1 MPIDP
6 AQAVA
11 LLASIQ
17 WSRDLE
23 KMSKTLAARFERE
36 MKEVPLPLPC
46 CAASPSVRSSDGL
59 LQTTLK
65 LTKLAETQD
74 ALHTD
79 VNRKLAKLEGRLAS
93 ASSDTQLAKVPMSV
107 LDFADRFLPGKRSIR
122 YTRIVKVKAE
132 YAEAF
137 NKAQEKY
144 ATKMTEMAQELL
156 HPAETLPSVMLE
168 QWEKASPPN
177 PSRPIPSLA
186 HSHCNPAGAISDVV
200 VSQGCAA

>member
-107 LDFADRFLPGKRSIR
+107 LDFCRSVSAR
-122 YTRIVKVKAE
+122 QT
-132 YAEAF
+132 
-137 NKAQEKY
+137 
-144 ATKMTEMAQELL
+144 L
-156 HPAETLPSVMLE
+156 HPIHSYLTGQSGVCRGF
-168 QWEKASPPN
+168 QQSPGEVRDEN
-177 PSRPIPSLA
+177 DR
-186 HSHCNPAGAISDVV
+186 NGAGTAPPGRDAAI
-200 VSQGCAA
+200 CHA

>member
-1 MPIDP
+1 
-6 AQAVA
+6 
-11 LLASIQ
+11 
-17 WSRDLE
+17 
-23 KMSKTLAARFERE
+23 
-36 MKEVPLPLPC
+36 
-46 CAASPSVRSSDGL
+46 L

-186 HSHCNPAGAISDVV
+186 HSHYNPAGAISDVV